1 MADDGSPGDA
11 VRIPSVMIPHD
22 EGTTI
27 FKICVQFSKEFWYF
41 HTFRTSFCHATF
53 KHCKYYFSMISID
66 LQN

>member
-41 HTFRTSFCHATF
+41 DTFRTSFCHANIIF
-53 KHCKYYFSMISID
+53 R
-66 LQN
+66 